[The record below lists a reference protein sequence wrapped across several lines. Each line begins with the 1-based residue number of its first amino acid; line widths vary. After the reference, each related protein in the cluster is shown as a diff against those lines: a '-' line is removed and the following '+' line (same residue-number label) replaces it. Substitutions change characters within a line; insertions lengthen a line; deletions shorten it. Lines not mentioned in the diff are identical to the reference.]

1 MADKIEPKKAQGN
14 LPGGNPAAAHS
25 TDQPIPVKKPGTRPA
40 AVQRGTPWVDNLLMP
55 ALAVFTGLVVGGVII
70 AVSNDAAIAAW
81 GNLFH
86 NPIGAF
92 KASWDAMFQAYSALF
107 AGALGN
113 PADLIAGFSTYFA
126 TGQTAAL
133 YKAIYPFT
141 ESLVVTTPYIFLGLA
156 VAIGFRCG
164 LFNIGAEGQFF
175 MGALGSAFV
184 GYSIVG
190 LPWFIHL
197 PLAMLGGALA
207 GAIWGAIPGYL
218 KAKFGAHEVVNTIM
232 MNWIAF
238 RLSDWLLNGPMKAKG
253 FRPVTPNVE
262 VTAELPRFFPDPLR
276 FNWGFVI
283 ALLFAVLVY
292 WFLFK
297 TTLGFEI
304 RAVGANPDAA
314 KYAGMSVMRNFVLVM
329 TLSGAM
335 AGLAGATQ
343 VLGTD
348 HWVGQG
354 FSAGFGFDSIA
365 LALLGKSHPLGVVLA
380 ALLFGILRGGATSM
394 QSLAGI
400 SIYIISVIQ
409 GMVIIFVAAPGIIR
423 WLYRLRVGVGEQT
436 VLTRGWGK

>member
-1 MADKIEPKKAQGN
+1 M
-14 LPGGNPAAAHS
+14 
-25 TDQPIPVKKPGTRPA
+25 PI
-40 AVQRGTPWVDNLLMP
+40 
-55 ALAVFTGLVVGGVII
+55 LAVFTGLVVGGLII
-70 AVSNDAAIAAW
+70 AIANDAAITAWRNFFQAPGAA
-81 GNLFH
+81 L
-86 NPIGAF
+86 
-92 KASWDAMFQAYSALF
+92 KASWDAVITAYSALF
-107 AGALGN
+107 GGALGN
-113 PADLIAGFSTYFA
+113 PQNIIAGFKTYFA
-126 TGQTAAL
+126 TGQTADL

-141 ESLVVTTPYIFLGLA
+141 ESLVLATPYIFAGLA
-156 VAIGFRCG
+156 VALGFRCG

-175 MGALGSAFV
+175 MGALGGAFV
-184 GYSIVG
+184 GYSVTG

-197 PLAMLGGALA
+197 PLALLGGAVA
-207 GAIWGAIPGYL
+207 GGIWGAIPGYL

-253 FRPVTPNVE
+253 FRPVTPNIE

-276 FNWGFVI
+276 FNWGFPL
-283 ALLFAVLVY
+283 ALLFAFLVY

-314 KYAGMSVMRNFVLVM
+314 KYAGMSVVRNFVLVM
-329 TLSGAM
+329 TLSGM
-335 AGLAGATQ
+335 LAGLAGTVQ

-400 SIYIISVIQ
+400 PIHIISVIQ
-409 GMVIIFVAAPGIIR
+409 GMVIIFIAAPDIIR
-423 WLYRLRVGVGEQT
+423 WIYRLRVGHADRT